1 MMEFGKW
8 LHPLP
13 HRATPSSL
21 KGDTITEKGCSPSEK
36 QVIFFCFEEDK
47 QRNLIITFQE
57 IYQIRN
63 QIRMK
68 YKELTFQNTLSLIII
83 NHTAFTKQEIL
94 ASFRTTPTLI
104 RKDETQD
111 ITIYILSFCLSSASV
126 VNDLELFY
134 VFMGSWY
141 GANTKLALSKWVF
154 MTSSDFF
161 L

>member
-1 MMEFGKW
+1 
-8 LHPLP
+8 
-13 HRATPSSL
+13 
-21 KGDTITEKGCSPSEK
+21 
-36 QVIFFCFEEDK
+36 
-47 QRNLIITFQE
+47 
-57 IYQIRN
+57 
-63 QIRMK
+63 MK

-104 RKDETQD
+104 RKDETWD